1 MLSLVPSA
9 PPPMINTPLMGIVL
23 HALCVWHMYV
33 VYRDPLF
40 YRAVIGEY
48 FATLGLVVLTLL
60 VRPCTASH
68 RPYTDHTQSIHTQ
81 KRPNKHTDAP
91 KTKY

>member
-1 MLSLVPSA
+1 
-9 PPPMINTPLMGIVL
+9 
-23 HALCVWHMYV
+23 MYV

-60 VRPCTASH
+60 VRALH
-68 RPYTDHTQSIHTQ
+68 HIDHTDHTQSIHTQ